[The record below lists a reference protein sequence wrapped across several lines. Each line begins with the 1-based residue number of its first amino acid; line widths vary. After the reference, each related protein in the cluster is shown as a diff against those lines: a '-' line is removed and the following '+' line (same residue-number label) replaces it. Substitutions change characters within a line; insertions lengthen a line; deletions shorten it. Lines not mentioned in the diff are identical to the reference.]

1 MRHNASIHPSD
12 AEQEKTSETA
22 RAPSGS
28 QTLLRGLDV
37 LEGVAEGPVSLGEL
51 ASRLGLTRSTTHR
64 LANALIERRYVSLVP
79 GRGYQL
85 GPKLLELGFQAQQ
98 QADLVQ
104 IARPRLE
111 ALAEGSE
118 DTVHL
123 GVLDGDRALYLDKI
137 PGRRRIVISSRV
149 GDRHPL
155 TFTGLGKALLLDH
168 DATRWKALFDL
179 DQKNS
184 AVRVDYDTWLKRMQ
198 GYVAV
203 GRAYDLEEN
212 EDQIRCVAAPIRD
225 ASGGI
230 LGAISVSSAAQYMD
244 DERMESLTGEVVA
257 TADSISRE
265 LGWNPDAK
273 RGGAGGR
280 GRRKQ

>member
-1 MRHNASIHPSD
+1 MRQNASIQSGE
-12 AEQEKTSETA
+12 AEPENSIEA
-22 RAPSGS
+22 PRGPSGS

-37 LEGVAEGPVSLGEL
+37 LEGVAAGPAALAEL
-51 ASRLGLTRSTTHR
+51 AGRLGLTRSTTHR
-64 LANALIERRYVSLVP
+64 LATALIERRYLTLTP

-111 ALAEGSE
+111 ALAQETE

-123 GVLDGDRALYLDKI
+123 GILDGDRALYLDKI

-155 TFTGLGKALLLDH
+155 TSTGLGKALLLDEG
-168 DATRWKALFDL
+168 APRWRQLFDQ
-179 DQKNS
+179 DQVGSNL
-184 AVRVDYDTWLKRMQ
+184 AGDYDTWLKRMN
-198 GYVAV
+198 GYVKA

-225 ASGGI
+225 AGGGI

-244 DERMESLTGEVVA
+244 DERMEALTQDVVA
-257 TADSISRE
+257 TANSISRE
-265 LGWNPDAK
+265 LGWNPDAP
-273 RGGAGGR
+273 RVPGR
-280 GRRKQ
+280 ARK

>member
-1 MRHNASIHPSD
+1 MRQRTSIDSSKTG
-12 AEQEKTSETA
+12 EKKSADTS

-37 LEGVAEGPVSLGEL
+37 LEGVAEGPISLGEL
-51 ASRLGLTRSTTHR
+51 AAHLGLTRSTTHR
-64 LANALIERRYVSLVP
+64 LANALTERRYLTFVP

-104 IARPRLE
+104 IAHPWLE
-111 ALAEGSE
+111 VLAQQSE

-123 GVLDGDRALYLDKI
+123 GVRDGDSALYLDKI

-155 TFTGLGKALLLDH
+155 TSTGLGKALLLDEEPS
-168 DATRWKALFDL
+168 RWQELFEL
-179 DQKNS
+179 EKRKVKPS
-184 AVRVDYDTWLKRMQ
+184 VDYKTWLKRMT
-198 GYVAV
+198 GYVDA
-203 GRAYDLEEN
+203 GRTFDLEEN

-225 ASGGI
+225 ASGRI

-244 DERMESLTGEVVA
+244 DDRMAALSQEVVG
-257 TADSISRE
+257 TANSISRE
-265 LGWNPDAK
+265 LGWNPEKQAQ
-273 RGGAGGR
+273 AAR
-280 GRRKQ
+280 GRPKR

>member
-1 MRHNASIHPSD
+1 MRQSASIDQIEPGD
-12 AEQEKTSETA
+12 ENAPETA
-22 RAPSGS
+22 RGPSGS

-37 LEGVAEGPVSLGEL
+37 LESVAEGPISLAEL
-51 ASRLGLTRSTTHR
+51 AHRLGLTRSTTHR
-64 LANALIERRYVSLVP
+64 LANALVERGYLSLVS

-85 GPKLLELGFQAQQ
+85 GAKLLELGFQAQQ

-111 ALAEGSE
+111 ALAARSE

-137 PGRRRIVISSRV
+137 PGRRRVVISSRV

-155 TFTGLGKALLLDH
+155 TSTGLGKALLLDEDPKRWRQLFEGDQQ
-168 DATRWKALFDL
+168 DAKLA
-179 DQKNS
+179 
-184 AVRVDYDTWLKRMQ
+184 DYGTWLERMT
-198 GYVAV
+198 GYVDA
-203 GRAYDLEEN
+203 GRAFDLEEN

-230 LGAISVSSAAQYMD
+230 VAAISVSSAAQYMD
-244 DERMESLTGEVVA
+244 DSRMENLTSGVVE
-257 TADSISRE
+257 TANAISRD
-265 LGWNPDAK
+265 LGWNPEAVAAPRQRADS
-273 RGGAGGR
+273 
-280 GRRKQ
+280 RR